1 MPNRHPRTV
10 LRRRIVRVLVAAG
23 TLVVLA
29 AGCGAPTGTSS
40 SATSSAGSSASGSVA
55 VFTPA
60 DSLVRGSDAPLG
72 TWSLLRAELKKSL
85 VSVGFD
91 SDSITTTTSR
101 TSEAQAKA
109 VRDFVVKAAARSTSS
124 GAATS
129 TTLVVAPVPEDATDD
144 DSYGDLLTR
153 TAADEDADTPALT
166 NALSLARRSG
176 MHVVLVSNALDGFS
190 PDLLVQPSRARQI
203 GRTQALKLVDKIELG
218 KATASDPRIIE
229 VLIPA
234 TDDSTDAE
242 AFAGVWDVLGPY
254 FRKGVAV
261 STSGTL
267 SAATTEDDWGSVVYD
282 AGSSTSSM
290 TKNSA
295 KELASR
301 LDDGSGSRTR
311 IDGVIAMT
319 DAAASGVVDELTTL
333 GYTGS
338 SADVNPSIS
347 ISGIVEGIT
356 GRHDVVR
363 SPVPEPTGGDTT
375 GNATDSR
382 WPIVT
387 SFGASTGMLPQI
399 VDGRLWMTSL
409 EDIATTTTQTAEAC
423 ARLDA
428 GKTANGLKS
437 ITMTTVKG
445 RRIAVLRPKLLTV
458 SASNLKKTLID
469 PGYVSLADAGL

>member
-1 MPNRHPRTV
+1 MPNRRPRIA
-10 LRRRIVRVLVAAG
+10 LRRRLVRI
-23 TLVVLA
+23 LA
-29 AGCGAPTGTSS
+29 ATGALVMLGSGCGTPTETSS
-40 SATSSAGSSASGSVA
+40 SAASSAGSSVSGSVA

-60 DSLVRGSDAPLG
+60 DSLVRGSDTPLG

-85 VSVGFD
+85 VSLGFD
-91 SDSITTTTSR
+91 SGSVTTTTSR
-101 TSEAQAKA
+101 TSEAQGKA
-109 VRDFVVKAAARSTSS
+109 VRDFVVKTSAKSTSS
-124 GAATS
+124 ASATS
-129 TTLVVAPVPEDATDD
+129 TTLVVAPVPEDAAGD

-153 TAADEDADTPALT
+153 TAADEAAETPTLT

-176 MHVVLVSNALDGFS
+176 MHVVLVSNTLSGFS
-190 PDLLVQPSRARQI
+190 PDLLVQPSRARLI
-203 GRTQALKLVDKIELG
+203 GRTQALKLVDKIELD
-218 KATASDPRIIE
+218 KATSSDPRVIE
-229 VLIPA
+229 VLIPS
-234 TDDSTDAE
+234 TDDSTDVE

-254 FRKGVAV
+254 FRKGTAV
-261 STSGTL
+261 SASGTL
-267 SAATTEDDWGSVVYD
+267 SATTTKDDWSSVVYD
-282 AGSSTSSM
+282 AGSSSSTV

-295 KELASR
+295 KVLASR
-301 LDDGSGSRTR
+301 LDNAGGSRTR

-319 DAAASGVVDELTTL
+319 DAAASGVVDELKTL

-356 GRHDVVR
+356 GRHDIAR
-363 SPVPEPTGGDTT
+363 SPVPEPTDGDSTSD
-375 GNATDSR
+375 AADSR

-399 VDGRLWMTSL
+399 VDGKLWMTSL

-428 GKTANGLKS
+428 GEKVNGLKS
-437 ITMTTVKG
+437 VTTATVQGK
-445 RRIAVLRPKLLTV
+445 RISVLRPKPLTV